1 MAMSSEAPMTVALF
15 ISMASITWLAAYAWT
30 RWLVRPQA
38 NLVGLETLDRLESRL
53 LQIERAID
61 AIAVEVE
68 RLGEGQRFTAR
79 ILADRL
85 PDGVQPQRLPR
96 EFRTVDTPH

>member
-15 ISMASITWLAAYAWT
+15 ISTASVAWSAAYAWT
-30 RWLVRPQA
+30 RWLVRPQGNA
-38 NLVGLETLDRLESRL
+38 LGPEYLDRIDCRL
-53 LQIERAID
+53 AQVEGAID

-79 ILADRL
+79 LIADRL
-85 PDGVQPQRLPR
+85 PDGVQPRGLPGEYR
-96 EFRTVDTPH
+96 RVDTPH